1 MIFVNF
7 SFKTARVVKNIAM
20 AAIWRQNMPGFLSW
34 DIICS
39 SKLKLFA
46 SRNRFCQHTNIRTNF
61 RAKWKLLFI
70 YYINWII
77 GKRMEFKSF
86 HWCSHHVGSICAALS

>member
-1 MIFVNF
+1 MIFINF

-20 AAIWRQNMPGFLSW
+20 AAIWRENMPGFLSW

-39 SKLKLFA
+39 SKLKL
-46 SRNRFCQHTNIRTNF
+46 SVQQTNIRTNF

-77 GKRMEFKSF
+77 GKCMEFKRF